1 MAVPIRRAQNTGG
14 DSLLT
19 IQPSQIKSYI
29 SLPFQRSP
37 LSHQV
42 ASTPPGAEPFAQ
54 PAFVPPLAP
63 STICY
68 DSCMRKTTVLAFF
81 VAVGAFPFISGAL
94 AQTATGTLE
103 FTARITPT
111 AARPEP
117 VRQFTFYIL
126 TKSYSDIVKEMED
139 KDPVPPR
146 DKFIDDLKV
155 SPELRAWLKGHD
167 ILDLT
172 MPDVDKAISPDDIIQ
187 TPEFLLAYQRTN
199 SGGVTSGIPKPKY
212 SDADKTEHP
221 KKYEKQRQDYLA
233 ALKKFIQVHPETVS
247 GIELEL
253 EGVNP
258 QRKWAVL
265 QNDQKKRVQRLA
277 PDVAQI
283 KYLASKADTDLDGRA
298 SVSGLAPGTYWIS
311 SLNLEANAGDT
322 RLRWDVPVTV
332 RPGETAR
339 IELTNLNSTDARGY
353 NP

>member
-1 MAVPIRRAQNTGG
+1 MSFGPAQNTGG
-14 DSLLT
+14 GLLFT
-19 IQPSQIKSYI
+19 IPPPQINSYI
-29 SLPFQRSP
+29 SLPFPRSTP
-37 LSHQV
+37 SRQLS
-42 ASTPPGAEPFAQ
+42 STPPGAEPFAQ
-54 PAFVPPLAP
+54 SGLRPPTGLT
-63 STICY
+63 TICY
-68 DSCMRKTTVLAFF
+68 DSRMRKSTVLAFF
-81 VAVGAFPFISGAL
+81 SAICAAPLLSGPR
-94 AQTATGTLE
+94 AQTPTGTLE
-103 FTARITPT
+103 FTTRITPT
-111 AARPEP
+111 AARPEL

-126 TKSYSDIVKEMED
+126 TKSYSDIVKEIEQ

-146 DKFIDDLKV
+146 DEFIDGLKV

-172 MPDVDKAISPDDIIQ
+172 MPDVDKAMSPDDIIQ
-187 TPEFLLAYQRTN
+187 TPEFLLAYQRAN

-221 KKYEKQRQDYLA
+221 ERYEKQRQDYLV
-233 ALKKFIQVHPETVS
+233 ALKKFIQAHPETVS
-247 GIELEL
+247 GVELEL

-258 QRKWAVL
+258 QRKWAAL
-265 QNDQKKRVQRLA
+265 QSEYKKRVQRLA

-283 KYLASKADTDLDGRA
+283 KYLAAKVDTDLDGRA
-298 SVSGLAPGTYWIS
+298 SVSGLAPGSYWIS

-322 RLRWDVPVTV
+322 RLRWDVSVTV